1 MNNDNT
7 DYVSNESG
15 TLSRLFK
22 LPQHG
27 TTVRTELI
35 AGMTTFLTMV
45 YIVFVNPQILG
56 AAQMDPKVVFVTTCL
71 IAGIGS
77 ISMGIFANLPVAL
90 APAMGLNAFF
100 AFVVVGAMGISW
112 QTGMGA
118 IFWGAVGL
126 FLLTL
131 FRIRYWMIS
140 NIPLSL
146 RIGITSGIGLFI
158 ALMGLKNTGVIVAN
172 KDTLVMIGDLSSHGV
187 LLGILGFFI
196 ITVLSSRHFHA
207 AVLVSI
213 VVTSC
218 CGLFFGDVHFSGVYS
233 IPPDISGVIGEV
245 DLSGALT
252 LELAGIIFSF
262 MLINLFDSSGTLI
275 GVTDK
280 AGLID
285 GNGKFPNMN
294 KALYVDSVSSV
305 AGAFIGTSSVTAY
318 IESTSGVAVGGRTGL
333 TAVVV
338 GVMFLLVMFFSPL
351 VAMVPPYATAGAL
364 IFVGVLMTSSLA
376 RVNWDDFTESVPAF
390 ITTVMMPF
398 TFSITEGIALG
409 FMSYCIM
416 KVCTGRWRD
425 LNLCVVVV
433 AALFALKIILV
444 ISNWRGFPDIMSSD
458 YAGELMIW
466 IMLATLAVVF
476 VVGFRVLTSGA
487 RKAIRRLSDRLNID
501 VIPVESMVDQMGKSA
516 GDEFLR
522 YLHRPDE
529 SHLQNA
535 AQVLLIWQ
543 IVIVDGS
550 EQNLLQWHRI
560 LQKARLAAPITDAQ
574 VRLALGFLR
583 ETEPEM
589 QDINAFQMRYNAF
602 FQPAEGVHWLH

>member
-1 MNNDNT
+1 VIIITEPLLSFVLQKQGIKSPPMDKKMNNDNT
-7 DYVSNESG
+7 DYLSNESG

-77 ISMGIFANLPVAL
+77 IAMGIFANLPVAL

-351 VAMVPPYATAGAL
+351 VAIVPPYATAGAL

-444 ISNWRGFPDIMSSD
+444 D
-458 YAGELMIW
+458 
-466 IMLATLAVVF
+466 
-476 VVGFRVLTSGA
+476 
-487 RKAIRRLSDRLNID
+487 
-501 VIPVESMVDQMGKSA
+501 
-516 GDEFLR
+516 
-522 YLHRPDE
+522 
-529 SHLQNA
+529 
-535 AQVLLIWQ
+535 
-543 IVIVDGS
+543 
-550 EQNLLQWHRI
+550 
-560 LQKARLAAPITDAQ
+560 
-574 VRLALGFLR
+574 
-583 ETEPEM
+583 
-589 QDINAFQMRYNAF
+589 
-602 FQPAEGVHWLH
+602 

>member
-1 MNNDNT
+1 MIIITEPLLSFVLQKQGIKSPPMDKKMNNDNT

-77 ISMGIFANLPVAL
+77 IAMGIFANLPVAL

-213 VVTSC
+213 VVMSC

-351 VAMVPPYATAGAL
+351 VAIVPPYATAGAL

-444 ISNWRGFPDIMSSD
+444 D
-458 YAGELMIW
+458 
-466 IMLATLAVVF
+466 
-476 VVGFRVLTSGA
+476 
-487 RKAIRRLSDRLNID
+487 
-501 VIPVESMVDQMGKSA
+501 
-516 GDEFLR
+516 
-522 YLHRPDE
+522 
-529 SHLQNA
+529 
-535 AQVLLIWQ
+535 
-543 IVIVDGS
+543 
-550 EQNLLQWHRI
+550 
-560 LQKARLAAPITDAQ
+560 
-574 VRLALGFLR
+574 
-583 ETEPEM
+583 
-589 QDINAFQMRYNAF
+589 
-602 FQPAEGVHWLH
+602 

>member
-1 MNNDNT
+1 MIIITEPLLSFVLQKQGIKSPPMDKKMNNDNT

-77 ISMGIFANLPVAL
+77 IAMGIFANLPVVL

-118 IFWGAVGL
+118 IFWGAIGL

-285 GNGKFPNMN
+285 SNGKFPNMN

-444 ISNWRGFPDIMSSD
+444 D
-458 YAGELMIW
+458 
-466 IMLATLAVVF
+466 
-476 VVGFRVLTSGA
+476 
-487 RKAIRRLSDRLNID
+487 
-501 VIPVESMVDQMGKSA
+501 
-516 GDEFLR
+516 
-522 YLHRPDE
+522 
-529 SHLQNA
+529 
-535 AQVLLIWQ
+535 
-543 IVIVDGS
+543 
-550 EQNLLQWHRI
+550 
-560 LQKARLAAPITDAQ
+560 
-574 VRLALGFLR
+574 
-583 ETEPEM
+583 
-589 QDINAFQMRYNAF
+589 
-602 FQPAEGVHWLH
+602 

>member
-1 MNNDNT
+1 MIIITEPLLSFVLQKQGIKSPPMDKKMNNDNT

-77 ISMGIFANLPVAL
+77 IAMGIFANLPVAL

-233 IPPDISGVIGEV
+233 IPPDISGVYSIPPDISGVIGEV

-285 GNGKFPNMN
+285 SNGKFPNMN

-444 ISNWRGFPDIMSSD
+444 D
-458 YAGELMIW
+458 
-466 IMLATLAVVF
+466 
-476 VVGFRVLTSGA
+476 
-487 RKAIRRLSDRLNID
+487 
-501 VIPVESMVDQMGKSA
+501 
-516 GDEFLR
+516 
-522 YLHRPDE
+522 
-529 SHLQNA
+529 
-535 AQVLLIWQ
+535 
-543 IVIVDGS
+543 
-550 EQNLLQWHRI
+550 
-560 LQKARLAAPITDAQ
+560 
-574 VRLALGFLR
+574 
-583 ETEPEM
+583 
-589 QDINAFQMRYNAF
+589 
-602 FQPAEGVHWLH
+602 

>member
-1 MNNDNT
+1 VIIITEPLLSFVLQKQGIKSPPMDKKMNNDNT

-27 TTVRTELI
+27 TSVRTELI

-77 ISMGIFANLPVAL
+77 IAMGIFANLPVAL

-285 GNGKFPNMN
+285 SNGKFPNMN

-444 ISNWRGFPDIMSSD
+444 D
-458 YAGELMIW
+458 
-466 IMLATLAVVF
+466 
-476 VVGFRVLTSGA
+476 
-487 RKAIRRLSDRLNID
+487 
-501 VIPVESMVDQMGKSA
+501 
-516 GDEFLR
+516 
-522 YLHRPDE
+522 
-529 SHLQNA
+529 
-535 AQVLLIWQ
+535 
-543 IVIVDGS
+543 
-550 EQNLLQWHRI
+550 
-560 LQKARLAAPITDAQ
+560 
-574 VRLALGFLR
+574 
-583 ETEPEM
+583 
-589 QDINAFQMRYNAF
+589 
-602 FQPAEGVHWLH
+602 

>member
-1 MNNDNT
+1 MIIITEPLLSFVLQKQGIKSPPMDKKMNNDNT

-77 ISMGIFANLPVAL
+77 IAMGIFANLPVAL

-285 GNGKFPNMN
+285 SNGKFPNMN

-398 TFSITEGIALG
+398 TFSITEEIALG

-444 ISNWRGFPDIMSSD
+444 D
-458 YAGELMIW
+458 
-466 IMLATLAVVF
+466 
-476 VVGFRVLTSGA
+476 
-487 RKAIRRLSDRLNID
+487 
-501 VIPVESMVDQMGKSA
+501 
-516 GDEFLR
+516 
-522 YLHRPDE
+522 
-529 SHLQNA
+529 
-535 AQVLLIWQ
+535 
-543 IVIVDGS
+543 
-550 EQNLLQWHRI
+550 
-560 LQKARLAAPITDAQ
+560 
-574 VRLALGFLR
+574 
-583 ETEPEM
+583 
-589 QDINAFQMRYNAF
+589 
-602 FQPAEGVHWLH
+602 

>member
-1 MNNDNT
+1 MCKCNVIIITEPLLSFVLQKQGIKSPPMDKKMNNDNT

-77 ISMGIFANLPVAL
+77 IAMGIFANLPVAL

-444 ISNWRGFPDIMSSD
+444 D
-458 YAGELMIW
+458 
-466 IMLATLAVVF
+466 
-476 VVGFRVLTSGA
+476 
-487 RKAIRRLSDRLNID
+487 
-501 VIPVESMVDQMGKSA
+501 
-516 GDEFLR
+516 
-522 YLHRPDE
+522 
-529 SHLQNA
+529 
-535 AQVLLIWQ
+535 
-543 IVIVDGS
+543 
-550 EQNLLQWHRI
+550 
-560 LQKARLAAPITDAQ
+560 
-574 VRLALGFLR
+574 
-583 ETEPEM
+583 
-589 QDINAFQMRYNAF
+589 
-602 FQPAEGVHWLH
+602 